1 MYQLYKDA
9 RDKSWDTLIKC
20 RINTLPVNL
29 MVIARH
35 YGIKIIRYSKSEYIK
50 SLNISETDGFS
61 FFKDQPI
68 IYYNDSKPYSRVRF
82 TIAHELGHCLLGHLT
97 DGKITNRINNEADIY
112 TDPHEVQANVFAR
125 DLLMPATVLHSLN
138 VQSAEDI
145 MDICNVSKQS
155 AEIRYERLLELNK
168 RGMYNRHPLERQVY
182 EQFKSYIEESNT
194 KR

>member
-50 SLNISETDGFS
+50 SLNITESDGFS
-61 FFKDQPI
+61 FLKGQPI
-68 IYYNDSKPYSRVRF
+68 IYYNDRKPYNRVRF
-82 TIAHELGHCLLGHLT
+82 TIAHELGHCLLGHLYE
-97 DGKITNRINNEADIY
+97 GKPTNRQNNETDAY
-112 TDPHEVQANVFAR
+112 TDLKEVQANVFAR

-138 VQSAEDI
+138 VQSPEDI
-145 MDICNVSKQS
+145 AKICNVSMQS
-155 AEIRYERLLELNK
+155 AEIRYKRLLELNK
-168 RGMYNRHPLERQVY
+168 RGTYNRHPLERQVY
-182 EQFKSYIEESNT
+182 EQFKNYIAENT
-194 KR
+194 IR

>member
-29 MVIARH
+29 MAIARH
-35 YGIKIIRYSKSEYIK
+35 YNIKIIRYSKSEYIK
-50 SLNISETDGFS
+50 SLNVSETDGFS

-82 TIAHELGHCLLGHLT
+82 TIAHELGHCILGHLSK
-97 DGKITNRINNEADIY
+97 GKVTNRINSEADTY
-112 TDPHEVQANVFAR
+112 TDPQEVQANVFAR

-145 MDICNVSKQS
+145 AKLCSVSLQS

-168 RGMYNRHPLERQVY
+168 RDMYNKHPLERQVY
-182 EQFKSYIEESNT
+182 EQFKSYIN
-194 KR
+194 KNI